1 MTTQV
6 INGVKNYYG
15 AMGRHEAVQGVLNT
29 DGCVKEG
36 VVTFTGE
43 NYASVA
49 FSLPA
54 GATIVGKPLVE
65 ITEAFVLGGSSPTIN
80 IGVSGSHGTNYL
92 AEISEAQAEAL
103 GTYASA
109 APAGTLAVDT
119 PLAAAANIVVA
130 LDGTL
135 PTITAAGQ
143 CKVVF
148 QYRVI

>member
-15 AMGRHEAVQGVLNT
+15 AKGRHEAVAGALNT

-65 ITEAFVLGGSSPTIN
+65 ITEAFVLGGTTPTIN

-119 PLAAAANIVVA
+119 PLAAAASIVVA
-130 LDGTL
+130 LDGTN

>member
-54 GATIVGKPLVE
+54 GAAIVGKPMVE
-65 ITEAFVLGGSSPTIN
+65 ITEAFVLGGTNPTIN

>member
-1 MTTQV
+1 MTVQV
-6 INGVKNYYG
+6 VNGVKNYYG
-15 AMGRHEAVQGVLNT
+15 AKGRFEAVQGVLET

-36 VVTFTGE
+36 VVVFTGD
-43 NYASVA
+43 NYSLVS
-49 FSLPA
+49 FKLPA
-54 GATIVGKPLVE
+54 GAAIVGKPLVE
-65 ITEAFVLGGSSPTIN
+65 ITEAFVLGGTTPTIN

-92 AEISEAQAEAL
+92 AEISEANAEAV

-109 APAGTLAVDT
+109 APAGTLAVDA
-119 PLAAAANIVVA
+119 PLAAEATIVVG
-130 LDGTL
+130 LDGTN